1 MVAAD
6 IIHLAAS
13 AETAVND
20 EKRKQQLPVS

>member
-6 IIHLAAS
+6 IIHLAVS